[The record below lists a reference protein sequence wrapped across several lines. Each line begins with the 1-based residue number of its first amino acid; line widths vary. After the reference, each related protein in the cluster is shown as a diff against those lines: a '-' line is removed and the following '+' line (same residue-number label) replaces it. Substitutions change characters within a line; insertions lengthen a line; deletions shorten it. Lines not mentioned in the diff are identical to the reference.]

1 MSDKNTEKE
10 GRKSALAG
18 AASAILGSKAP
29 KNLLGYEKVYHGTNN
44 AAAKSIRQSGLRK
57 KYSGSGVA
65 AADVKVGHL
74 DPKDAKGKIYTTRNK
89 FLADA
94 HQPRMGNATMGST
107 VKARVPYRAKKRLA
121 EDTVLKN
128 TAAGKVG
135 QEIPGAQ
142 RAAKLHLKDLRIYKH
157 GIRPRF
163 IEGGK
168 GYAGRKQF
176 ATKGNMRRYLSQAG
190 GKARFAKGV
199 AQAAGSAGLAMYS
212 VAKAIK
218 ARKEA
223 K

>member
-1 MSDKNTEKE
+1 MSAKEEK
-10 GRKSALAG
+10 RKSLLAG
-18 AASAILGSKAP
+18 AASAALGASAP
-29 KNLLGYEKVYHGTNN
+29 KNLLGYEKVYHGTSNT
-44 AAAKSIRQSGLRK
+44 AAKSIRQGGLRK

-65 AADVKVGHL
+65 AADVKIGHL

-94 HQPRMGNATMGST
+94 HQPKMGNAAMGT
-107 VKARVPYRAKKRLA
+107 TLKARVPYRAKKRLA

-128 TAAGKVG
+128 TASGKIG
-135 QEIPGAQ
+135 KEIPGAQ

-157 GIRPRF
+157 GIRSRF
-163 IEGGK
+163 IEGSK
-168 GYAGRKQF
+168 DYAGRKQF

-199 AQAAGSAGLAMYS
+199 AQAAGSAGAGLYAI
-212 VAKAIK
+212 AKAIK
-218 ARKEA
+218 AKKEA